1 MNLFSR
7 TKEFKP
13 KSQPITE
20 TMVTDAYKRVNK
32 SSKGKGI
39 DEVSFADFEKEKSNN
54 LYKIWNRMA
63 SGSYFP
69 PAVKEVE
76 IPKPGSDKMRVLG
89 VCTIGDRVAQNV
101 GSHHLDKLV
110 DSTFD
115 ESSFAYRKEKNAQQA
130 LQECKENCWK
140 HAWAVDIDIKGFYDN
155 IDRGLLMEIVR
166 EHTDEKWL
174 IMYIERWLNAPF
186 VKKDG
191 TEVQREKGTP
201 QGGVISPI
209 LANMYLDKVFDK
221 WFRKYFPELKFE
233 RYADDIIIHCYTE
246 NQANYI
252 LDKAKQRFSDYKLE
266 LHPVKTKVVF
276 CKQSNRKGIS
286 YPINSFKF
294 LGVQFRPLKR
304 MNKNGK
310 AFQGF
315 STVVPL
321 SSTVKI
327 GTFIKDLELH
337 RKSKTDM
344 YKLSA
349 LINNRIRSWINYF
362 KDWDIHTNCG
372 YFFYRLN
379 TILLKWAKN
388 RYKRL
393 KSKKKAIGLMKRIQ
407 RQQPELFAHWK
418 FGFKIANS

>member
-7 TKEFKP
+7 TEEFKP

-20 TMVTDAYKRVNK
+20 TMVTTAYKRVNK
-32 SSKGKGI
+32 SSKGRGI
-39 DEVSFADFEKEKSNN
+39 DNVSFADFEKEKSNN

-89 VCTIGDRVAQNV
+89 VGTIGDRVAQNV
-101 GSHHLDKLV
+101 GSHYLENLIDR
-110 DSTFD
+110 TFD
-115 ESSFAYRKEKNAQQA
+115 KSSFAYRPEKNAQQA
-130 LQECKENCWK
+130 LQQCKENCWK
-140 HAWAVDIDIKGFYDN
+140 YAWAVDMDIKGFFDN

-166 EHTDEKWL
+166 EHTQEKWL
-174 IMYIERWLNAPF
+174 LLYVERWLNASF

-191 TEVQREKGTP
+191 TEVEREKGTP

-209 LANMYLDKVFDK
+209 LANIYLDKVFDK
-221 WFRKYFPELKFE
+221 WFGANYPQFEFE
-233 RYADDIIIHCYTE
+233 RYADDIIIHCHTE
-246 NQANYI
+246 NQAHSI
-252 LDKAKQRFSDYKLE
+252 LEKSKARFLTYKLE

-276 CKQSNRKGIS
+276 CKQIYRTSN

-294 LGVQFRPLKR
+294 LGVQFRPLKLVSR
-304 MNKNGK
+304 AGK

-315 STVVPL
+315 SAVVPI

-327 GTFIKDLELH
+327 GTYIKSLELH
-337 RKSKTDM
+337 RKSQTDI
-344 YKLSA
+344 YQIA
-349 LINNRIRSWINYF
+349 ELINNRIRSWINYF

-379 TILLKWAKN
+379 KILLKWAQK

-393 KSKKKAIGLMKRIQ
+393 KSKRQAIGLIKRIQ
-407 RQQPELFAHWK
+407 RQQPDLFAHWK
-418 FGFKIANS
+418 FGFKLANN